1 MQRIVSNL
9 EQKKLDNEDLID
21 RLRLM
26 KSNLD
31 GEIIVMEKTLH
42 LDSNDLDV
50 SKKQKLELKK
60 AIAELDKNLDNII
73 SKTSEKNRTLAQLKI
88 KKQQLRDKIN
98 ELRNPSL
105 LAELNAFEQKKTQLK
120 DEIANYKIEIKNN
133 DAQISNV
140 LNPEKDNISKILKQQ
155 DKEKTGFEEE
165 KNNLM
170 KKVKEQDD
178 SLKEKEA
185 VEAKFFAQFKE
196 LFNKRNKLSD
206 EVSKTENEA
215 SNKQEEARRT
225 EQKSNLVSLQ
235 NAEIRAQLSGMIE
248 EFKQYEHVEL
258 FKDKPESDI
267 LKEIAQFEKLITD
280 IGAVNM
286 RALEIY
292 EKIEKEYKTFIE
304 KKDRILHEREDV
316 LMMINEIDS
325 KKKELFMKTYEII
338 DHNFKVIFGALSSKG
353 EASLEL
359 EDKNDP
365 FNGGLLIK
373 VRITGTRFLD
383 IKSLSGGEK
392 TLTAIAFIFAVQE
405 YDPAPFYIFDEV
417 DAALDKKNSEQLAL
431 LVKNYSKKAQYIIIS
446 HNDSVISEA
455 DTLYGISMNEFGIS
469 KVTTLKI

>member
-1 MQRIVSNL
+1 MT
-9 EQKKLDNEDLID
+9 
-21 RLRLM
+21 
-26 KSNLD
+26 
-31 GEIIVMEKTLH
+31 EI
-42 LDSNDLDV
+42 
-50 SKKQKLELKK
+50 
-60 AIAELDKNLDNII
+60 DKNLDVII
-73 SKTSEKNRTLAQLKI
+73 GKTSEKNRALAQLKI

-105 LAELNAFEQKKTQLK
+105 LAELNAFEQKKTQLRE
-120 DEIANYKIEIKNN
+120 DVNNYRMEIKNN
-133 DAQISNV
+133 DAQILNV
-140 LNPEKDNISKILKQQ
+140 LNPEKDNIGKILKSQ
-155 DKEKTGFEEE
+155 DKEKSGFEDEQ
-165 KNNLM
+165 NTLT
-170 KKVKEQDD
+170 KKVKEQEA

-196 LFNKRNKLSD
+196 LFNKRNKLSE
-206 EVSKTENEA
+206 EVSKTENEVF
-215 SNKQEEARRT
+215 NKQEDARRI
-225 EQKSNLVSLQ
+225 EQKGNLVSLQ
-235 NAEIRAQLSGMIE
+235 NAEIRAQLSGMVE
-248 EFKQYEHVEL
+248 EYKQYDGVEL
-258 FKDKPESDI
+258 FKDKPESEI
-267 LKEIAQFEKLITD
+267 LKEISQFEKLIQD

-304 KKDRILHEREDV
+304 KKDQILHEREDV

-455 DTLYGISMNEFGIS
+455 DNLYGVSMNEFGIS